1 MTKTNEVIEPIVKA
15 VEVSKRFQFH
25 TDKSVKERIVHFR
38 NRNKSKTDFWALDKV
53 TIDVRLG
60 ETVGLM
66 GHNGSGKST
75 LLKILGGILAPTSG
89 EVYRRGRVA
98 ALLELGAGFHQ
109 DLSGRENVYLNAAI
123 LGMSTEDTDNV
134 FEQIVEFSGIGEF
147 IDSPV
152 KFYSSGM
159 YVRLA
164 FAVAVHSDPD
174 LLLVDEVLAVGD
186 EPFQAKCIDKIREF
200 QREGRTIILVSHAAE
215 QVADICNRAVVLD
228 KGVVVHDGD
237 VLEGIAVLRDGYE
250 RDRIKAIKQPEAVAE
265 ELSIP
270 IKLEKVVV
278 TRPNDKPLGTLP
290 IGMGDDLEISI
301 YVSIPRDTPID
312 WVTGFTLSN
321 TMGQEI
327 YRLNTEGLR
336 LELPRQMGHYQIKFS
351 LPSSNFAAGRLILS
365 AGITTRDGRGIDQ
378 LQGAGQLDFVP
389 DLQGAGVLQFASTG
403 IVIPLEN

>member
-1 MTKTNEVIEPIVKA
+1 
-15 VEVSKRFQFH
+15 
-25 TDKSVKERIVHFR
+25 
-38 NRNKSKTDFWALDKV
+38 
-53 TIDVRLG
+53 
-60 ETVGLM
+60 
-66 GHNGSGKST
+66 
-75 LLKILGGILAPTSG
+75 
-89 EVYRRGRVA
+89 
-98 ALLELGAGFHQ
+98 
-109 DLSGRENVYLNAAI
+109 
-123 LGMSTEDTDNV
+123 MSTEDTDNV
-134 FEQIVEFSGIGEF
+134 FDEIVEFSGIGEF

-250 RDRIKAIKQPEAVAE
+250 RDRIKAIKEPDSAPGDSAT
-265 ELSIP
+265 P
-270 IKLEKVVV
+270 IRLDKVVV
-278 TRPNDKPLGTLP
+278 TRPEDKPLGTVP
-290 IGMGDDLEISI
+290 IARGDDLEISI
-301 YVSIPRDTPID
+301 YVTIPEDTSID
-312 WVTGFTLSN
+312 WVTGFTLAN
-321 TMGQEI
+321 TMGHEI

-336 LELPRQMGHYQIKFS
+336 LALPQQKGSYQIKFTI
-351 LPSSNFAAGRLILS
+351 PSTNFAAGRLILS

-378 LQGAGQLDFVP
+378 IQRAGQLDFAP
-389 DLQGAGVLQFASTG
+389 DLQGAGVVQFASSGTVVE
-403 IVIPLEN
+403 INH

>member
-1 MTKTNEVIEPIVKA
+1 MSESIEPIVKA
-15 VEVSKRFQFH
+15 IDVSKRFQFH
-25 TDKSVKERIVHFR
+25 SDKSVKERIVHFR
-38 NRNKSKTDFWALDKV
+38 DRKKSKSDFWALDNV
-53 TIDVRLG
+53 TIDVHLG

-75 LLKILGGILAPTSG
+75 LLKILGGILSPTSG

-123 LGMSTEDTDNV
+123 LGMSTEDTDKV
-134 FEQIVEFSGIGEF
+134 FEKIVEFSGIGEF

-237 VLEGIAVLRDGYE
+237 VLDGIAVLRDGYE
-250 RDRIKAIKQPEAVAE
+250 RDRIKAKQEPVSELINYIK
-265 ELSIP
+265 P
-270 IKLEKVVV
+270 ITLEKVVV
-278 TRPNDKPLGTLP
+278 TKLGDKPLGTAP
-290 IGMGDDLEISI
+290 ISRGDDLEISI
-301 YVSIPRDTPID
+301 FVTIPQDTAVE
-312 WVTGFTLSN
+312 WVTGFTLST

-327 YRLNTEGLR
+327 YRLNTQGLR
-336 LELPRQMGHYQIKFS
+336 MTLPKSEGMYRVKFTI
-351 LPSSNFAAGRLILS
+351 PQTNFASGRLVLS
-365 AGITTRDGRGIDQ
+365 AGITTQDGRGIDEIQ
-378 LQGAGQLDFVP
+378 RAGQLDFAP
-389 DLQGAGVLQFASTG
+389 DPQGAGVVQFASTG
-403 IVIPLEN
+403 TVSRV

>member
-1 MTKTNEVIEPIVKA
+1 MTKTREDIEPIVKA

-38 NRNKSKTDFWALDKV
+38 DRNKSKTDFWALDKV

-250 RDRIKAIKQPEAVAE
+250 RDRIKAIKEPEAVAE

-270 IKLEKVVV
+270 IKLDKVVV
-278 TRPNDKPLGTLP
+278 TRPHDKPLGTAP
-290 IGMGDDLEISI
+290 IEMGDDLEISI
-301 YVSIPRDTPID
+301 YVSIPQDTPID

-336 LELPRQMGHYQIKFS
+336 LELPRQTGTYQIKFS

-378 LQGAGQLDFVP
+378 LQRAGQLDFVP
-389 DLQGAGVLQFASTG
+389 DLQGAGVVQFASTG
-403 IVIPLEN
+403 IVIPVEN

>member
-1 MTKTNEVIEPIVKA
+1 VTNTPELIEPIVKA

-38 NRNKSKTDFWALDKV
+38 NRKKSKTDFWALDKV

-75 LLKILGGILAPTSG
+75 LLKILGGILSPTSG

-250 RDRIKAIKQPEAVAE
+250 RDRIKAIKEPDAVA
-265 ELSIP
+265 IDIATP
-270 IKLEKVVV
+270 IRLDKVTV
-278 TRPNDKPLGTLP
+278 TRPVDQPLGTAP
-290 IGMGDDLEISI
+290 IARGDDLEISI
-301 YVSIPRDTPID
+301 FVTIPQAISID
-312 WVTGFTLSN
+312 WVTGFTLAN

-327 YRLNTEGLR
+327 YRLNTEGLGMN
-336 LELPRQMGHYQIKFS
+336 LPQHAGSFQIKFS
-351 LPSSNFAAGRLILS
+351 LPSTNFAAGRLILS

-378 LQGAGQLDFVP
+378 IQRAGQLDFTP
-389 DLQGAGVLQFASTG
+389 DLQGAGVLQFASSG
-403 IVIPLEN
+403 EIIALN